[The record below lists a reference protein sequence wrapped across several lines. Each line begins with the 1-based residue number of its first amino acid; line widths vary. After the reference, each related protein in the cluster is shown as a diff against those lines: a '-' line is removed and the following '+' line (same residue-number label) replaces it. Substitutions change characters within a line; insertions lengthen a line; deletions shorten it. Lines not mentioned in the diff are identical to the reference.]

1 MANLTADSKINFAG
15 PSPRQTYSYII
26 TNGLQLYVGSIVQLT
41 SGYIAKQVTGK
52 LIQGVAIAGGV
63 PGSNQVIDGYN
74 LQSLPIPSIAPGN
87 VSTAPS
93 GAANRVIVEQGA
105 FIWSQVTLT
114 LANGTLAGT
123 VADVGT
129 KVYAGNTDNVADVT
143 NTQPGTDKP
152 LGTISRF
159 YSVATTTAIYDID
172 VLDHESRSRGN

>member
-1 MANLTADSKINFAG
+1 MANLTADSKVNFSG
-15 PSPRQTYSYII
+15 PSPRQTRSYII

-41 SGYIAKQVTGK
+41 SGYIAKQVNGK
-52 LIQGVAIAGGV
+52 LIQGIAVAGGV
-63 PGSNQVIDGYN
+63 PGSNQVLDGFN

-105 FIWSQVTLT
+105 FTWEQVVLT

-123 VADVGT
+123 AADVGT
-129 KVYAGNTDNVADVT
+129 LVYAGNSDNVLDAT
-143 NTQPGTDKP
+143 NTQSTTDHP
-152 LGTISRF
+152 LGKISRF
-159 YSVATTTAIYDID
+159 YSATSTTATYDID